1 MAGRVL
7 PAVAGLA
14 TAAAL
19 VAPPPW
25 RWLLGAAALAAG
37 ALYYRRTRREAA
49 AAAETEGALRA
60 EAGRLAERDRLHSA
74 LLEVLP
80 VGVAALRDG
89 RPVYANRAAA
99 EVLGGRITEE
109 GAPLPSE
116 VREVIAAAGAG
127 EFTAREFHRHP
138 GRVIRA
144 AAHSPGS
151 DGLLV
156 LTVTD
161 VTERRR
167 AETMNRDFVTA
178 ASHELKTPAAAIQ
191 AAAETA
197 LLAAEDDPE
206 AVRDF
211 TGRVLDNA
219 LRLSRIIAHLLDL
232 SRLES
237 GGFRP
242 APFDLADLCGEE
254 AARLGSSGPSVT
266 FVASPAPMTGSE
278 ADVALAV
285 RNLLDNARRHTPEDG
300 EVRVSVTAGDGEA
313 TVEVADTGSGIPAAD
328 LPRVFE
334 RFYRVDEAR
343 SRAMGGTGLGLAI
356 VKYVADMHGGRVEAE
371 SDLGEGSVFRMRLP
385 QVPPSP

>member
-1 MAGRVL
+1 MAGRLL

-14 TAAAL
+14 TAAVL

-37 ALYYRRTRREAA
+37 AVYYRRTRRAA
-49 AAAETEGALRA
+49 AEAAETEGGLRA
-60 EAGRLAERDRLHSA
+60 EAGRLAERDGLHSA

-144 AAHSPGS
+144 TAHSPGS

-242 APFDLADLCGEE
+242 EPFDLADLCGEE
-254 AARLGSSGPSVT
+254 VARLDSSGPPVT
-266 FVASPAPMTGSE
+266 LAASPAPMTGSE

-285 RNLLDNARRHTPEDG
+285 RNLLDNARRHTPGDG

>member
-1 MAGRVL
+1 MADRVL
-7 PAVAGLA
+7 PAAAGLA

-19 VAPPPW
+19 IAPPSW
-25 RWLLGAAALAAG
+25 RWFLGLAAVAG
-37 ALYYRRTRREAA
+37 WAVYYRRTRRAA
-49 AAAETEGALRA
+49 AAAVEREKGLRA
-60 EAGRLAERDRLHSA
+60 EAGGLKERDSLHAA
-74 LLEVLP
+74 LLESLP
-80 VGVAALRDG
+80 TGVVALRDG

-99 EVLGGRITEE
+99 EVLGGRVAEE

-116 VREVIAAAGAG
+116 VREAITAAGAG
-127 EFTAREFHRHP
+127 EFTIREFERHP
-138 GRVIRA
+138 GRVIQVL
-144 AAHSPGS
+144 AHSSGCG
-151 DGLLV
+151 GLLV

-161 VTERRR
+161 ITEQRR

-206 AVRDF
+206 AARDF

-219 LRLSRIIAHLLDL
+219 QRLSRIMAHLLDL

-237 GGFRP
+237 GGFSP
-242 APFDLADLCGEE
+242 APFDLSDLCEE
-254 AARLGSSGPSVT
+254 EVMRFGDSRPSISL
-266 FVASPAPMTGSE
+266 ASASAPMMGSA

-285 RNLLDNARRHTPEDG
+285 RNLLDNALRHTPGEG
-300 EVRVSVTAGDGEA
+300 EVRVSVASGDGEA
-313 TVEVADTGSGIPAAD
+313 MVEVADTGSGIPAAD

-356 VKYVADMHGGRVEAE
+356 VKYVAEMHGGRVEVE
-371 SDLGEGSVFRMRLP
+371 SDLGEGSAFRLRFP
-385 QVPPSP
+385 NIPPAP

>member
-1 MAGRVL
+1 MADRVL
-7 PAVAGLA
+7 PAAAGLA

-25 RWLLGAAALAAG
+25 RWFLGLAAAAG
-37 ALYYRRTRREAA
+37 WAVYYRRTRRAAAVA
-49 AAAETEGALRA
+49 AAAEEGLRA
-60 EAGRLAERDRLHSA
+60 EAGRLAERDGLHAA
-74 LLEVLP
+74 LLEALP
-80 VGVAALRDG
+80 VGIIALRDG
-89 RPVYANRAAA
+89 RPAYANRAAT
-99 EVLGGRITEE
+99 EVLGGRVTEE

-116 VREVIAAAGAG
+116 VREAIAAAGAG
-127 EFTAREFHRHP
+127 EFAAREFDRHP
-138 GRVIRA
+138 GRVIQVM
-144 AAHSPGS
+144 AHSSGS

-206 AVRDF
+206 AAREF

-219 LRLSRIIAHLLDL
+219 QRLSRIMAHLLDL

-237 GGFRP
+237 GGFSP
-242 APFDLADLCGEE
+242 APFDLADLCEE
-254 AARLGSSGPSVT
+254 EVMRFGSSAPPVSL
-266 FVASPAPMTGSE
+266 ASAPAPMTGSA

-285 RNLLDNARRHTPEDG
+285 RNLLDNALRHTPGEG
-300 EVRVSVTAGDGEA
+300 EVRVSVASENGEA
-313 TVEVADTGSGIPAAD
+313 VVEVADTGSGIPAAD

-356 VKYVADMHGGRVEAE
+356 VKYVAEMHGGRVEAE
-371 SDLGEGSVFRMRLP
+371 SDLGEGSVFRLRLP
-385 QVPPSP
+385 NVPPAP

>member
-1 MAGRVL
+1 MADRVL
-7 PAVAGLA
+7 PAAAVLA

-25 RWLLGAAALAAG
+25 RWLLGLAAAAG
-37 ALYYRRTRREAA
+37 WLVYYRRTRRAA
-49 AAAETEGALRA
+49 AVAAETEEGLRA
-60 EAGRLAERDRLHSA
+60 EAGRLTERDGLHTA
-74 LLEVLP
+74 LLEALP
-80 VGVAALRDG
+80 TGVVALRGG

-99 EVLGGRITEE
+99 EVLGGRVTEE

-116 VREVIAAAGAG
+116 VREAIAAAAAG
-127 EFTAREFHRHP
+127 EFSPREFDRHP
-138 GRVIRA
+138 GRVIQA
-144 AAHSPGS
+144 LVHSSGRG
-151 DGLLV
+151 GLLV

-161 VTERRR
+161 ITEQRR

-178 ASHELKTPAAAIQ
+178 ASHELKTPAAAVQ

-206 AVRDF
+206 AAREF

-219 LRLSRIIAHLLDL
+219 QRLSRIMAHLLDL

-242 APFDLADLCGEE
+242 APFDLSDLCADEV
-254 AARLGSSGPSVT
+254 ARFGDSRPPISL
-266 FVASPAPMTGSE
+266 ASAPAPMTGSA
-278 ADVALAV
+278 ADAALAV
-285 RNLLDNARRHTPEDG
+285 RNLLDNALRHTPGEG
-300 EVRVSVTAGDGEA
+300 EVRVSVASGDGEA
-313 TVEVADTGSGIPAAD
+313 IVEVADTGSGIPAAD

-356 VKYVADMHGGRVEAE
+356 VKYVAEMHGGRVEVE
-371 SDLGEGSVFRMRLP
+371 SDLGEGSTFRLRFPNALP
-385 QVPPSP
+385 AP